1 MRLLPRSIDQ
11 HTASSHSDTLTHL
24 KLLEC
29 PQVDTTEIQFTRHK
43 TFYGIGVCD
52 SIAFEFPISLEDLL
66 MHLGRSFRLLIFVA
80 LAALPGVAAGPL
92 PSTKPEAVGLSQE
105 RLDRIRTLV
114 KKHIDA
120 GEISGAVM
128 LVARKGQIAYLDVQG
143 TMDVDSKKPMARDSV
158 FRMASMTKPVIGTS
172 IMMLLEEGKLRLT
185 DPISRFIPEFKN
197 QQTAVQQ
204 GPGAPGAAGARGNV
218 TPNFYTVPAVRDITI
233 KDLLTHTSGLSSGPM
248 GQSVVAKEGRRR
260 PEDTLATYLP
270 RVARSPLEFQPGS
283 RWMYSASDGFDVLA
297 RVVEVAAEMPLNQ
310 FLKQRIFGP
319 LEMTETSHWPSDAQ
333 MPRLVTAYT
342 LTGGKMVKNEN
353 SMSMSS
359 KVYFAGGGGL
369 VSTADDYAKFAQM
382 LANGGELNG
391 KRLLSPRTVKLM
403 SSIHIPASLPG
414 RTAGEGFGL
423 SVRVIEDA
431 INGNHRVSDGSFGWS
446 GAYGTHFWVDPKE
459 EIVAVMM
466 IQTPIREMRPE
477 FENAVMQAII
487 K

>member
-1 MRLLPRSIDQ
+1 
-11 HTASSHSDTLTHL
+11 
-24 KLLEC
+24 
-29 PQVDTTEIQFTRHK
+29 
-43 TFYGIGVCD
+43 
-52 SIAFEFPISLEDLL
+52 
-66 MHLGRSFRLLIFVA
+66 MHFSRSFRLLTLIVM
-80 LAALPGVAAGPL
+80 ALPVFAAGPL
-92 PSTKPEAVGLSQE
+92 PSTKPEAVGFSQE
-105 RLDRIRTLV
+105 RLDRIHTLV
-114 KKHIDA
+114 GKRIDA

-143 TMDVDSKKPMARDSV
+143 TMDVDSKKPMTRDSV

-172 IMMLLEEGKLRLT
+172 IMMLLEEGKLRLD

-197 QQTAVQQ
+197 QQ
-204 GPGAPGAAGARGNV
+204 AAILQEPARGNV
-218 TPNFYTVPAVRDITI
+218 PVKFYAVPAVRDITI

-248 GQSVVAKEGRRR
+248 GQSIVTKEGRRR

-270 RVARSPLEFQPGS
+270 RVARSPLEFHPGT

-297 RVVEVAAEMPLNQ
+297 RVVELAAGMPLNR
-310 FLKQRIFGP
+310 FLQQRIFGP
-319 LEMTETSHWPSDAQ
+319 LEMTETSHWPTDAQ

-342 LTGGKMVKNEN
+342 LSDGKMVKNEN

-369 VSTADDYAKFAQM
+369 VSTVDDYAKFAQM

-403 SSIHIPASLPG
+403 ASVHIPASLPG
-414 RTAGEGFGL
+414 RNAGEGFGL

-431 INGNHRVSDGSFGWS
+431 IRGNHRISDGSFGWS

-466 IQTPIREMRPE
+466 IQTPVREMRPE

>member
-1 MRLLPRSIDQ
+1 M
-11 HTASSHSDTLTHL
+11 
-24 KLLEC
+24 
-29 PQVDTTEIQFTRHK
+29 QF
-43 TFYGIGVCD
+43 
-52 SIAFEFPISLEDLL
+52 S
-66 MHLGRSFRLLIFVA
+66 RSFRLLTFAVLI
-80 LAALPGVAAGPL
+80 ALPAFAAGPL
-92 PSTKPEAVGLSQE
+92 PSTKPDAVGLSQE
-105 RLDRIRTLV
+105 RLDRIHAMV
-114 KKHIDA
+114 KKHMDA

-128 LVARKGQIAYLDVQG
+128 LVARKGQIAYIDVQG
-143 TMDVDSKKPMARDSV
+143 TMDIETKKPMTRDSV
-158 FRMASMTKPVIGTS
+158 FRMASMTKPVIGVS
-172 IMMLLEEGKLRLT
+172 IMMLLEEGKLRLD

-197 QQTAVQQ
+197 QQTAIQQEGGQRGQQ
-204 GPGAPGAAGARGNV
+204 GAGQRGQQEAGQRGAAPR
-218 TPNFYTVPAVRDITI
+218 FYTVPAVRDITI

-248 GQSVVAKEGRRR
+248 GQSVVAREGRRR

-270 RVARSPLEFQPGS
+270 RVAKSPLEFQPGT

-297 RVVEVAAEMPLNQ
+297 RVVEVAADMALNR
-310 FLKQRIFGP
+310 FLQQRIFGP
-319 LEMTETSHWPSDAQ
+319 LEMTETSHWPTDAQ

-342 LTGGKMVKNEN
+342 MTDGKMTKNQN

-391 KRLLSPRTVKLM
+391 KRILGPRTVKLM
-403 SSIHIPASLPG
+403 SSVHVPSSLPG
-414 RTAGEGFGL
+414 RTTGEGFGL

-431 INGNHRVSDGSFGWS
+431 IRGNHRISDGSFGWS